1 MKKRFIPFS
10 ILALLGLIACTPLE
24 LPSSQEP
31 IQPSS
36 SETSSETPVSS
47 EDPSS
52 EETSSEDPSIPS
64 EDPSSEEPEPSEEPS
79 SEEPSTEDPFV
90 SSSEEPEPSEEPS
103 SEPSS
108 EPSEDPSIPS
118 EEPTTIF
125 DVYFKAPKSW
135 GTKVNIYL
143 WDDGGNTATAWP
155 GTAME
160 VVGDGLYKFNY
171 DVSVWTNVIFN
182 DGKNQ
187 TSDLKSPKNPE
198 MALYVYGQGW
208 TNVDSDIEPEEQQK
222 GWYIVGEGSFANG
235 AAWNTVSGIYLEVNE
250 SYEGDGVEYKA
261 LDVQFTANDQW
272 KIASTDGVWVKG
284 VYEGSAFEAGHLEF
298 NSNVLVKTTGTYDIY
313 FKDFQNGSYAIWVE
327 YDAPSVNVNDEEYV
341 KDTIVSTLALTNGTI
356 DMHVVASYQGQTMTQ
371 TGSFYTDGKVATMY
385 RNGQGM
391 TQKGEWPLSS
401 TMMEFTYGDIVSLT
415 DLVKGENE
423 GEYTA
428 SKLTIALS
436 AKKFA
441 EERGLEEGTY
451 EFKNDGFEYELSN
464 VSIIIKDGYLQT
476 LIYTGASLGVSGN
489 GVNDYMT
496 YEFNVRTE
504 YEVTYTYIFS
514 DLGTTIV
521 PIVEEEPEQPE
532 PNETLA
538 LAGKSFVITGCREY
552 DQYPELN
559 AVMDSTIGSVITFN
573 EDGTFAWDMTND
585 GTTVAFGT
593 YTQDEEKASY
603 TQKGIYIAGQKHE
616 VPEEMW
622 LTHDIIIKGE
632 TIFIRSLV
640 GDGTEENSTFFYLI
654 GEIYQGD
661 KPTQPE

>member
-52 EETSSEDPSIPS
+52 EEEPSLEETSSEDPSIPS
-64 EDPSSEEPEPSEEPS
+64 EDPSSEEP
-79 SEEPSTEDPFV
+79 
-90 SSSEEPEPSEEPS
+90 S

-108 EPSEDPSIPS
+108 EPSEPSGPSSEPTEPSEPSEPSSGPTDPSIPS

-272 KIASTDGVWVKG
+272 KIASTDGVWVEG

-327 YDAPSVNVNDEEYV
+327 YDAPSVNINDEEYV
-341 KDTIVSTLALTNGTI
+341 KDTIASTLALTNGTI

-476 LIYTGASLGVSGN
+476 LIYTGASLGVSGS

-504 YEVTYTYIFS
+504 YEVT
-514 DLGTTIV
+514 
-521 PIVEEEPEQPE
+521 
-532 PNETLA
+532 
-538 LAGKSFVITGCREY
+538 
-552 DQYPELN
+552 
-559 AVMDSTIGSVITFN
+559 
-573 EDGTFAWDMTND
+573 
-585 GTTVAFGT
+585 
-593 YTQDEEKASY
+593 
-603 TQKGIYIAGQKHE
+603 
-616 VPEEMW
+616 
-622 LTHDIIIKGE
+622 
-632 TIFIRSLV
+632 
-640 GDGTEENSTFFYLI
+640 
-654 GEIYQGD
+654 
-661 KPTQPE
+661 